1 MKDNGK
7 AERGNSLARN
17 EIMSPHKMVGR
28 LPAPSA
34 RLVKYR
40 ARPAVAPY
48 QIINFPFMRI
58 SAMGAVA
65 E

>member
-17 EIMSPHKMVGR
+17 EIMSPHKMAGR
-28 LPAPSA
+28 LAEPSA
-34 RLVKYR
+34 RLVNYP

-48 QIINFPFMRI
+48 QIINLPFMRI
-58 SAMGAVA
+58 SATGAVA